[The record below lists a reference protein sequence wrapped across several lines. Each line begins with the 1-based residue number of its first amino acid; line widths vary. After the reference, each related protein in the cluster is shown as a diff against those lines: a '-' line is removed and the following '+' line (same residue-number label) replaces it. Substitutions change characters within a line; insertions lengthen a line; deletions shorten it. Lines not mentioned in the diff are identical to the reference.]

1 MAGGEAVMTTRRRG
15 RIAWR
20 RPGLVIVL
28 AALAGCARPP
38 VYTAVNHQRIVPLS
52 TADVWRRLHAFLQDQ
67 QIAVVSEDAAAGT
80 IDAERSAPGQG
91 LLAYYA
97 DCGSGG
103 GLLHPLQ
110 KQTLALT
117 VLVQPSPDG
126 AKVTANA
133 AFSQTLRERRAG
145 ALTVAC
151 TSKGVLEAAVLNV
164 ASGQPMEAAVVPQ

>member
-1 MAGGEAVMTTRRRG
+1 MAARRRG
-15 RIAWR
+15 GFAWR
-20 RPGLVIVL
+20 GAGVAAGLCL
-28 AALAGCARPP
+28 LAGCAHAPA
-38 VYTAVNHQRIVPLS
+38 YTAVNHQRIVPLA

-67 QIAVVSEDAAAGT
+67 QIPVVSEDLGAGS
-80 IDAERSAPGQG
+80 IDAVRSAPGRG
-91 LLAYYA
+91 LLTYYA

-110 KQTLALT
+110 RETLALT
-117 VLVQPSPDG
+117 VLIQPSPDG
-126 AKVTANA
+126 ARVTANA
-133 AFSQTLRERRAG
+133 SFSQTLRQRGAG